1 MRFKMTKIMMIMV
14 LIFGIGSCG
23 KKEPDYGDLYEF
35 DVEVERQLEE
45 IKGMI
50 DKSLM
55 YVINEVCEDG
65 V

>member
-1 MRFKMTKIMMIMV
+1 MRFKMSKIMMIMI
-14 LIFGIGSCG
+14 LILGIGGCG
-23 KKEPDYGDLYEF
+23 KKGPDYGDLYEF
-35 DVEVERQLEE
+35 DAEVERQLRE